1 MRQAWAFNRPLTLAG
16 VLMLITLAGT
26 LVGMLVDPL
35 VLTGQPAWVKPAKF
49 AISISISIYCFRLIM
64 VSYSHTGLPAYRGA

>member
-1 MRQAWAFNRPLTLAG
+1 MNTPASPVPRIRVPEPRALLRQAWAFNRPLTLAG

-35 VLTGQPAWVKPAKF
+35 VLTGQPTWVKPGR
-49 AISISISIYCFRLIM
+49 S
-64 VSYSHTGLPAYRGA
+64 G